1 MVDLDPIDEWVRDGL
16 ARTERELEALADRLS
31 PPETTPEA
39 AANWADSDE
48 GKNAGAILAQM
59 IGEGLRGLIL
69 ADRPPRI
76 PSARRLWRFTSPTP
90 TPAVAAAPPPP
101 VAAAPPA
108 EMMPGVQSEPPKAS
122 GTPNTE
128 APLQIPGLS
137 FVGHVNDRPEA
148 RDSRRFPVEF
158 MSGHQERINIDV
170 REPISRPPLR
180 GPVIGSRE

>member
-1 MVDLDPIDEWVRDGL
+1 MDPIEEGL
-16 ARTERELEALADRLS
+16 EIERQKIEELAARLA
-31 PPETTPEA
+31 PPETAPHTPT
-39 AANWADSDE
+39 NPLDSDDA
-48 GKNAGAILAQM
+48 KDAGLMVVEMLGA
-59 IGEGLRGLIL
+59 GLRSLL
-69 ADRPPRI
+69 FDRPEKPR
-76 PSARRLWRFTSPTP
+76 PQRRPWRFTSPVQ
-90 TPAVAAAPPPP
+90 AVAAAPPLRP

-108 EMMPGVQSEPPKAS
+108 EMLPGVQSEPPKAS

-180 GPVIGSRE
+180 GPIIGGSQ

>member
-1 MVDLDPIDEWVRDGL
+1 MADPDPVEAGL
-16 ARTERELEALADRLS
+16 EKTRLELEELAARLA
-31 PPETTPEA
+31 PPETATEA
-39 AANWADSDE
+39 PTNPLDSDDAKE
-48 GKNAGAILAQM
+48 AGFMVAEM
-59 IGEGLRGLIL
+59 IGASLRSLL
-69 ADRPPRI
+69 FDRPEKPR
-76 PSARRLWRFTSPTP
+76 PQRRPWRFTSPVQ
-90 TPAVAAAPPPP
+90 AVAAAPPLRP

-148 RDSRRFPVEF
+148 RDSRRFPTEF
-158 MSGHQERINIDV
+158 LSAHQERINIDV

-180 GPVIGSRE
+180 GPIIT

>member
-1 MVDLDPIDEWVRDGL
+1 MADPDPVEAGL
-16 ARTERELEALADRLS
+16 EKTRLELEELAARLA
-31 PPETTPEA
+31 PLETAPEA
-39 AANWADSDE
+39 PTNPLDSDDAKE
-48 GKNAGAILAQM
+48 AGLVVAEM
-59 IGEGLRGLIL
+59 IGASLRSLL
-69 ADRPPRI
+69 FDRPPKPRT
-76 PSARRLWRFTSPTP
+76 PRRPWRFTSPVQ
-90 TPAVAAAPPPP
+90 AVAAAPPLRP